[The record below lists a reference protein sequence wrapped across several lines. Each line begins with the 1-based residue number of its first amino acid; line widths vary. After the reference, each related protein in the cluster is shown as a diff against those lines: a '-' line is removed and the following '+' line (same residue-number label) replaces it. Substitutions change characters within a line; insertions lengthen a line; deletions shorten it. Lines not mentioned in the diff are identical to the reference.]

1 VTDSAIGSDA
11 WITDPQTYLDGR
23 VATHSV
29 SRSPTSH
36 YLTMRDGVR
45 LAVDLHLPAGDR
57 PEAGFPAILIFTPYY
72 RRFRLSA
79 DAPAGIEPSPNSAAY
94 RKMFVPRGYALV
106 VVDVRGTGASFGCR
120 DSFRSPAERQDYA
133 EVIEWVAAQEWCDG
147 RLAATGI
154 SYLGAA
160 CDFAAASGHPALK
173 AIAPISAVW
182 DTYTDHFYPGGI
194 LLSDLATGYGRVLD
208 ALDLDRRED
217 LRKYYYFAEPC
228 FEGPAP
234 VDDDPDGA
242 LLAEAIGEHAANI
255 HMPDFLR
262 EFQFRDSSLAHDPEF
277 TTDSFSP
284 HAVSTGF
291 RDDLAVLAISG
302 WRDGAYMNGSIS
314 RFLSVATDKRALV
327 LGPWDHGAR
336 CNASPFRRSPQPEFP
351 VLGAILRFFDEHV
364 LGIDTGLKLEAPV
377 HYHTMRAEAWKRA
390 PDWPPAEDQ
399 KMLFLGTS
407 AGLNDTTG
415 DEGALDYRADYR
427 CGTGLNTRYGR
438 LQIRNVQDYYNDWD
452 DKPGNFL
459 RFQSPPLDVALTVS
473 GHPLIHLGFTAD
485 QPDACIFAYLED
497 IAPDGSSCYVTEGM
511 LRALHRDLSKPSPTY
526 RTTWPYR
533 AFTRAEARLLEPGT
547 STTIDFAL
555 LPVSWQFPAGHR
567 IGLSLA
573 GADRDNF
580 ALWPYGK
587 PGNWIIGTG
596 GDFGSSLT
604 LPIEPAPVA

>member
-1 VTDSAIGSDA
+1 MTDSPIGSDA

-23 VATHSV
+23 VANHSV
-29 SRSPTSH
+29 SQTPISH

-45 LAVDLHLPAGDR
+45 LAIDLHLPAGVR
-57 PEAGFPAILIFTPYY
+57 PDAGFPAILIFTPYY
-72 RRFRLSA
+72 RRFRLAA
-79 DAPAGIEPSPNSAAY
+79 DAPDGIEPSPNSVNY

-106 VVDVRGTGASFGCR
+106 IVDVRGTGASFGCR
-120 DSFRSPAERQDYA
+120 DSFRSPAEREDYA
-133 EVIEWVAAQEWCDG
+133 EIIEWVAAQDWCDG

-182 DTYTDHFYPGGI
+182 DTYADHFYPGGI

-217 LRKYYYFAEPC
+217 LRKYYYFAEPS

-234 VDDDPDGA
+234 VDDDSDGA
-242 LLAEAIGEHAANI
+242 LLAQAIGGHAANV

-262 EFQFRDSSLAHDPEF
+262 EFQFRDSALAHDPSF
-277 TTDSFSP
+277 TSDSFSP
-284 HAVSTGF
+284 HAVSPGF

-302 WRDGAYMNGSIS
+302 WRDGAYTNGSIS
-314 RFLSVATDKRALV
+314 RFLSIGSNNRALL
-327 LGPWDHGAR
+327 LGPWDHGGR
-336 CNASPFRRSPQPEFP
+336 CNASPFRRSPLPEFP

-364 LGIDTGLKLEAPV
+364 LGIDTGLAGEAPV
-377 HYHTMRAEAWKRA
+377 HYHTMRAEAWKSA
-390 PDWPPAEDQ
+390 AQWPPARRQ
-399 KMLFLGTS
+399 TTLFLGTS
-407 AGLNDTTG
+407 G
-415 DEGALDYRADYR
+415 DLAEEPGDDGEIAYRADFR
-427 CGTGLNTRYGR
+427 CGTGQNTRYGR
-438 LQIRNVQDYYNDWD
+438 LQIRNVQDYYPDWD
-452 DKPGNFL
+452 QKPGNYL
-459 RFQSPPLDVALTVS
+459 RLQSPPLDAALTVS
-473 GHPLIHLGFTAD
+473 GHPLLHLDFTVD
-485 QPDACIFAYLED
+485 QPDASIFAYLED
-497 IAPDGSSCYVTEGM
+497 IAPDGTATYVTEGM
-511 LRALHRDLSKPSPTY
+511 LRALHRTTSDPSPTY

-533 AFTRAEARLLEPGT
+533 AFTRAEAQLLVPGQPA
-547 STTIDFAL
+547 TIDFAL

-587 PGNWIIGTG
+587 PGNWIIRTG
-596 GDFGSSLT
+596 GYYRSSVT
-604 LPIEPAPVA
+604 LPVE